1 MRGIRAGSRVLPTP
15 RSLRVPSLRLP
26 YRLLRGFIC
35 GPTGWAS
42 HAADAGVANVLTCV
56 SEAFECQ
63 STDACSGTGEQGSI
77 VGLSLCVPLATGQV
91 ATTGF
96 LACSRVL
103 FRT

>member
-42 HAADAGVANVLTCV
+42 HAADAGVANVLDDHASLGMV
-56 SEAFECQ
+56 LRSDPHGVAR
-63 STDACSGTGEQGSI
+63 SRPACFAGLASLDEQTTQTY
-77 VGLSLCVPLATGQV
+77 LCINKKKRETN
-91 ATTGF
+91 
-96 LACSRVL
+96 
-103 FRT
+103 